1 MTFEII
7 PKVGR
12 EGGAFWVVKLVMS
25 PERECM
31 AWHIRGTVQS
41 PEWWECSD
49 PWGCWEGRQGKAIP
63 RV

>member
-41 PEWWECSD
+41 PEWWECSR
-49 PWGCWEGRQGKAIP
+49 GRVISSS
-63 RV
+63 